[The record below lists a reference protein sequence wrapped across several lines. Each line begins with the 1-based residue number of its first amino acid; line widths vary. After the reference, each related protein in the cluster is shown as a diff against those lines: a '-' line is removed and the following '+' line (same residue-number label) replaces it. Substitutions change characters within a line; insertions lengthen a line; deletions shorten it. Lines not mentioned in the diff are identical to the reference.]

1 MIFMPQA
8 KVLDPTTSPVAFF
21 GFELRRY
28 RQEAGLSQEKLA
40 KLIGYSLGTVSM
52 VETGKRPPT
61 EDFVR
66 RCDEALGAGGAL
78 IRIKEMIDNV
88 AAQLPAWFRQWAEIE
103 QAAEILR
110 AWEPLIVPGLLQTAD
125 YARVLFIGE
134 PRATAEKAELD
145 VAARLERQR
154 LLEREDPP
162 MFWVVLD
169 EGVLG
174 RRIGDEAIMAAQLD
188 HLLEVA
194 RLPHVTI
201 QIMPS
206 DAGSTVGLLGGFAIA
221 QVRGLA
227 NTVYMESAGQGQVTD
242 RPVDVADIII
252 KYEAIRAEA
261 LPQRASLELI
271 REMRARWTVN

>member
-1 MIFMPQA
+1 MPQA

-52 VETGKRPPT
+52 VETGRRPPT

-88 AAQLPAWFRQWAEIE
+88 AAQLPAWFRPWAEIE
-103 QAAEILR
+103 QAAETLR
-110 AWEPLIVPGLLQTAD
+110 TWEPLIVPGLLQTAD

-154 LLEREDPP
+154 ILEREDPP

-169 EGVLG
+169 EGVLN

-201 QIMPS
+201 QIVPS
-206 DAGSTVGLLGGFAIA
+206 DAGSTVGLLGGFVIA

>member
-1 MIFMPQA
+1 MPQA